1 VRRPTAA
8 AAELVPLA
16 DRLRYMFAFR
26 IGAAIVSVLA
36 SMVLP
41 GLDALA
47 LSTMAAF
54 SAGYVA
60 VSLAGEG
67 LWRAMRRRGLGLF
80 GALLILDGLYL
91 AWLLDVTG
99 GPGSPLRGLVLVH
112 VIAVC
117 LLGSFRTG
125 LKLALW
131 HSMLAL
137 VTFHAVKAGV
147 LVGTGEPVGLGG
159 NFRLLIVNIV
169 IVWAVTIATASF
181 AAVNERE
188 LRRRRYDLEALA
200 RLAFRLESAMEPRAV
215 ADALADAVMNDFG
228 YDRLLVFAA
237 ADGEPPTLLVHRGAR
252 PLDGPQGT
260 PEPGSALERSASSGR
275 TVLVSSLESSHDP
288 ALAAML
294 PDSRNLVV
302 IPLVAEART
311 IGFLVV
317 EHGLR
322 RGSRIEQRV
331 VFTLER
337 FASQSALA
345 LHSAWLMERLHR
357 LAARDGLTGVANRR
371 TFEEALAREVA
382 RASRTGAPLSLVM
395 LDLDHF
401 KRVNDI
407 HGHQTGDSVLRSVAE
422 ELTRQ
427 SRAGDLVARYGGEEF
442 AVILPDT
449 GQQDAPAVADRL
461 RAAIA
466 DREGPVPVTA
476 SLGVAS
482 HPGHVADP
490 LALVQAADEAL
501 YAAKRGGR
509 NRTVAAPDHD
519 ALATQRL
526 RA

>member
-1 VRRPTAA
+1 MRHPTAA
-8 AAELVPLA
+8 EMVPLA

-26 IGAAIVSVLA
+26 IGAATVAVLA
-36 SMVLP
+36 AMVVP
-41 GLDALA
+41 GLHALP
-47 LSTMAAF
+47 LGTLAAV

-60 VSLAGEG
+60 VALAGEG

-91 AWLLDVTG
+91 AWLLEVTG
-99 GPGSPLRGLVLVH
+99 GPGSPLRGLILVH

-137 VTFHAVKAGV
+137 VSLHAVKAGV
-147 LVGTGEPVGLGG
+147 LLGTGEPVGSGG
-159 NFRLLIVNIV
+159 NLRLLIVNIV

-200 RLAFRLESAMEPRAV
+200 RLAFELESVMEPFAV
-215 ADALADAVMNDFG
+215 ADALADAVTNDFG
-228 YDRLLVFAA
+228 YDRLVVLAA
-237 ADGEPPTLLVHRGAR
+237 PDGDPPTLLAHRGAKA
-252 PLDGPQGT
+252 LDGPHGA

-275 TVLVSSLESSHDP
+275 TVLVSSVEASRDP

-294 PDSRNLVV
+294 PDSCNLVV

-345 LHSAWLMERLHR
+345 LHSAWLMERLQR
-357 LAARDGLTGVANRR
+357 LATCDGLTGVANRR
-371 TFEEALAREVA
+371 AFEKALAHEVA

-395 LDLDHF
+395 LDIDHF
-401 KRVNDI
+401 KRLNDI
-407 HGHQTGDSVLRSVAE
+407 HGHQSGDSVLRSVAE

-442 AVILPDT
+442 AIILPDT
-449 GQQDAPAVADRL
+449 KQRDALAVADRF
-461 RAAIA
+461 RVAIA
-466 DREGPVPVTA
+466 RLERPVPVTA

-482 HPGHVADP
+482 YPGQLADP
-490 LALVQAADEAL
+490 LGLVQAADEAL
-501 YAAKRGGR
+501 YVAKHGGR
-509 NRTVAAPDHD
+509 DRTVAAPDHD
-519 ALATQRL
+519 APAAGQPSLHA
-526 RA
+526 